1 MKKILL
7 CLCCLGLS
15 ALCMAQTALTPK
27 KKHQDTYNK
36 FKLDVAL
43 GGALPVGGQPSQMLV
58 LTVEPQYRFSD
69 ENEIGFRIQDAF
81 LRQLNSSSL
90 DGITV
95 SPIDSYCLTADHYF
109 SNHFFRPFVSAGFG
123 LFRQGA
129 VVNQAAPS
137 QSIAEANHIGA
148 FPRIGFEIG
157 VLRFDVEYNYLKN
170 YPSGVNPSYFSVNAG
185 FFLGGGG
192 LDRK

>member
-1 MKKILL
+1 
-7 CLCCLGLS
+7 
-15 ALCMAQTALTPK
+15 
-27 KKHQDTYNK
+27 
-36 FKLDVAL
+36 
-43 GGALPVGGQPSQMLV
+43 MLV

-129 VVNQAAPS
+129 VVNQAAPL